1 MHISQNITT
10 FAALSTLNTQH
21 STLNS
26 QLTLSLSIF
35 HSILQLL
42 FPRCCPMCGRVI
54 DDGEECICANCMQ
67 TLPRTEQATQR
78 DNITE
83 QLFSS
88 DFSRFQRG
96 AAFLFYDKGHP
107 IRKAIHSMKFHE
119 QPEIATL
126 LAKEAAYDF
135 LQTDFF
141 EGIDI
146 ILPIPLHP
154 KRLRERGFNQS
165 EYIARALSEVTKIP
179 MNTTLLTRR
188 KHTAQ
193 QALLQGDERKNNMVN
208 AFEVNHPE
216 ELYRKHILLVDDL
229 ITSGA
234 TMRACMQAL
243 QPCRGAHYSVFA
255 LCKAR

>member
-1 MHISQNITT
+1 
-10 FAALSTLNTQH
+10 
-21 STLNS
+21 
-26 QLTLSLSIF
+26 
-35 HSILQLL
+35 
-42 FPRCCPMCGRVI
+42 
-54 DDGEECICANCMQ
+54 
-67 TLPRTEQATQR
+67 
-78 DNITE
+78 
-83 QLFSS
+83 
-88 DFSRFQRG
+88 
-96 AAFLFYDKGHP
+96 
-107 IRKAIHSMKFHE
+107 MKFHE
-119 QPEIATL
+119 HPEIATL

-141 EGIDI
+141 DGIDVI
-146 ILPIPLHP
+146 IPIPLHP

-193 QALLQGDERKNNMVN
+193 QALLQGEERKSNMVN

-243 QPCRGAHYSVFA
+243 QPCRGARYSVFA

>member
-1 MHISQNITT
+1 
-10 FAALSTLNTQH
+10 
-21 STLNS
+21 
-26 QLTLSLSIF
+26 
-35 HSILQLL
+35 
-42 FPRCCPMCGRVI
+42 MCGKVI
-54 DDGEECICANCMQ
+54 DDDMDCICPACMQ

-96 AAFLFYDKGHP
+96 AAFLFYEKGHP

-119 QPEIATL
+119 QPDIATL

-141 EGIDI
+141 DGIDI
-146 ILPIPLHP
+146 IIPIPLHP
-154 KRLRERGFNQS
+154 KRLRERGFHQS
-165 EYIARALSEVTKIP
+165 EYIPRALSDGTKIP
-179 MNTTLLTRR
+179 KNTKLLTRP

-193 QALLQGDERKNNMVN
+193 QALLQGDGRNAHMVN

-229 ITSGA
+229 ITTGA

-243 QPCRGAHYSVFA
+243 KPCRGAHYSVFA